1 MTTDQGVIEAFVAA
15 WHATDEAE
23 LRQLLER
30 CWADD
35 GALILPSGERVGR
48 AAVAAEIS
56 RITQQWPRRS
66 VVQISSVAEH
76 HGWLRYRWI
85 ITSPDG
91 SIVGQGLHV
100 GERVPDGRLRRVV
113 AFYGP
118 APAMD

>member
-1 MTTDQGVIEAFVAA
+1 MAADQGVIEAFVAA

-30 CWADD
+30 CWAAD
-35 GALILPSGERVGR
+35 GALTLPDGESVGR
-48 AAVAAEIS
+48 VAVAAEIG
-56 RITQQWPRRS
+56 RITQRWPTRS
-66 VVQISSVAEH
+66 VVHISSVAEH
-76 HGWLRYRWI
+76 HGWLRYRWT

-91 SIVGQGLHV
+91 AIVGQGLHV
-100 GERVPDGRLRRVV
+100 GERAPDGRLRRVV